1 MKSVLIIGGS
11 STLGISLINKFTQA
25 NYSLIATYTK
35 STIEKHDNLLSFK
48 LDLTSESSIE
58 DFINFIQSNELRFDI
73 CVFLSGI
80 LPGNN
85 LSEYTPEEIDQVM
98 NINFIAFTK
107 LYKKL
112 EKYLNNESQLIAV
125 SSISAQRGS
134 YDPIYAASKGALIS
148 FVKSISQINP
158 IKTRANAIAPGLI
171 EDTSMFHA
179 MQPVRQSFHIDQSPT
194 KKLTQIEDL
203 SSIIFDMTKPH
214 WSNVNGEVI
223 KVNGGSYV

>member
-1 MKSVLIIGGS
+1 MTFKYEDNIIFENLNLNLQEGKRYVLSGLNGCGK
-11 STLGISLINKFTQA
+11 STLLKIISGK
-25 NYSLIATYTK
+25 
-35 STIEKHDNLLSFK
+35 
-48 LDLTSESSIE
+48 
-58 DFINFIQSNELRFDI
+58 
-73 CVFLSGI
+73 
-80 LPGNN
+80 N

-112 EKYLNNESQLIAV
+112 EKYFNNESQLIAV

-158 IKTRANAIAPGLI
+158 LKIRANAIAPGLI
-171 EDTSMFHA
+171 ENSSMFHA
-179 MQPVRQSFHIDQSPT
+179 MEPARQSFHINQSPT
-194 KKLTQIEDL
+194 KKLTKIEDL

-223 KVNGGSYV
+223 KINGGSYV